1 MFRKFEIVSTPNAA
15 ARGRAD
21 MFWKKNNKFL
31 KAFKKFRKPERKLP
45 GVFENARILDQQG
58 LLKYFSLAGFEYGS
72 WIDNNTRF
80 EFLYGCVVSL
90 LDLRDLTG
98 IKSLG
103 FGLYTI
109 AFGARGKGGRG
120 SAAAHFEPRRH
131 AINLTKEYG
140 LEALAHEYGHLL
152 DHFFGCYIDQ
162 DKLSQYL
169 SLGKLNGKISLRVNG
184 LRKGTLRYL
193 MQEVIKAI
201 VFDSKGNVTP
211 YYTRLTKEAKSEY
224 FTASTELF
232 ARAFEQWVTYQ
243 LKKKGVVNKF
253 LSQPKYEHW
262 MYLSPAH
269 FKKVSPKINALI
281 KAMAVKAK

>member
-1 MFRKFEIVSTPNAA
+1 MPRFNIVNTPNAA
-15 ARGRAD
+15 ILSRAD
-21 MFWKKNNKFL
+21 LFWRKNNKFL

-45 GVFENARILDQQG
+45 KYFESVKILDQERVLQ
-58 LLKYFSLAGFEYGS
+58 YFDLAGLEFGN
-72 WIDNNTRF
+72 WIDNNQRF
-80 EFLYGCVVSL
+80 EFLAGCVISL
-90 LDLRDLTG
+90 LDLKEITG
-98 IKSLG
+98 IQNLG
-103 FGLYTI
+103 FRAYTI

-120 SAAAHFEPRRH
+120 SAAAHFESRLH

-169 SLGKLNGKISLRVNG
+169 SYGKLNGKISLGVKG

-211 YYTRLTKEAKSEY
+211 YYTRLTKEAKSDY

-232 ARAFEQWVTYQ
+232 ARSFEQWVTYQ
-243 LKKKGVVNKF
+243 LKKRGVVNKF